1 MSIWIIISYLI
12 LSLLCIWFVVR
23 MYGKQKKQYANSIL
37 STYIFFSL
45 VFIAIWSLK
54 LTVPSYVIGF
64 SMLAVFFTCF
74 FGYYLEYYLRSKT
87 FDRFL
92 HAFGSFSF
100 AQLSFCILD
109 DFIDTNSSKIFRST
123 FIFLL
128 GNTLGII
135 IELAEANLDKKANIK
150 NQRGLKDTNMD
161 LLSDMIGSILASI
174 VAYFWLF

>member
-1 MSIWIIISYLI
+1 MSIWIIVSYLI
-12 LSLLCIWFVVR
+12 LSILCIWFVVR

-37 STYIFFSL
+37 LTYVFLTL
-45 VFIAIWSLK
+45 VFAAIWMFK
-54 LTVPSYVIGF
+54 LTVASYVMVF
-64 SMLAVFFTCF
+64 SILAVFFTCF

-109 DFIDTNSSKIFRST
+109 DFIDTNSSKIFQSA
-123 FIFLL
+123 FVFLL

-135 IELAEANLDKKANIK
+135 IELTEAKLDKKADIK
-150 NQRGLKDTNMD
+150 NQKGLKDTNMD
-161 LLSDMIGSILASI
+161 LLSDMIGSILAGI
-174 VAYFWLF
+174 VAFFWLF